1 MLFYTGRI
9 RGIHEVRGKDG
20 VGAKMDSM
28 ELEREKGIT
37 IQSAATYCTWKDSQI
52 NIIDTPG
59 HVDFTVEVERALRV
73 LDGAILVLCS
83 VGGVQSQ
90 TITVD
95 RQMKRY
101 DVPRLCFVNKCD
113 RAGANPFKVLD
124 QLRTKLRLNAA
135 AVQYPIGLEDAHSGA
150 VDLVRM
156 RALYFEGEHG
166 EVVREDE
173 VPADI
178 LEACKEKRREL
189 IETIADV
196 DEEVGEL
203 FLADEEPPVDMLMA
217 AIKRATLKLEFTP
230 VFMGSAFKNKG
241 VQALLDGV
249 TDYLPSPIQR
259 QNIAIDNSSGKGK
272 GEEDKVVLSGDPNG
286 PLVALAFKLEEG
298 KFGQLTY
305 VRVYEG
311 TLKKG
316 MFLHNVN
323 SGKRV
328 KVPRLVR
335 MHSDELEDIASVGAG
350 EIAAV
355 FGVECSSGDTFT
367 DGSVKYSMES
377 IHVQDPVMSLS
388 ITPVGK
394 DSATAFSKALNR
406 FQREDPTFRV
416 HVDKE
421 SGETIIS
428 GMGELH
434 LDIYAERMRREYKCE
449 VELGKPRVN
458 FREAITQRVEFE
470 YQHKKQSGG
479 SGQYAKIAG
488 YVEPIPEE
496 EGEDYIF
503 QNDLVGN
510 DISEN
515 YIPAVDKG
523 VQEAMQS
530 GPLIGYP
537 VNRLRFVL
545 NDGAQHSVD
554 SSELA
559 FKLCAIYAAREAFKK
574 ATPVV
579 LEPLMAVEIVIP
591 VEFQGAVVSQVN
603 RRKGLIMDSE
613 QQGDEVV
620 IQANIPLNNMFGY
633 SNELRSATQG
643 KGTFSMEY
651 LKHQTVPSD
660 VQEELIGN
668 HRKDN
673 ASAGK

>member
-1 MLFYTGRI
+1 
-9 RGIHEVRGKDG
+9 
-20 VGAKMDSM
+20 
-28 ELEREKGIT
+28 
-37 IQSAATYCTWKDSQI
+37 
-52 NIIDTPG
+52 
-59 HVDFTVEVERALRV
+59 
-73 LDGAILVLCS
+73 
-83 VGGVQSQ
+83 
-90 TITVD
+90 
-95 RQMKRY
+95 
-101 DVPRLCFVNKCD
+101 
-113 RAGANPFKVLD
+113 
-124 QLRTKLRLNAA
+124 
-135 AVQYPIGLEDAHSGA
+135 
-150 VDLVRM
+150 
-156 RALYFEGEHG
+156 
-166 EVVREDE
+166 
-173 VPADI
+173 
-178 LEACKEKRREL
+178 
-189 IETIADV
+189 
-196 DEEVGEL
+196 
-203 FLADEEPPVDMLMA
+203 
-217 AIKRATLKLEFTP
+217 
-230 VFMGSAFKNKG
+230 
-241 VQALLDGV
+241 
-249 TDYLPSPIQR
+249 
-259 QNIAIDNSSGKGK
+259 
-272 GEEDKVVLSGDPNG
+272 
-286 PLVALAFKLEEG
+286 
-298 KFGQLTY
+298 
-305 VRVYEG
+305 
-311 TLKKG
+311 
-316 MFLHNVN
+316 
-323 SGKRV
+323 
-328 KVPRLVR
+328 
-335 MHSDELEDIASVGAG
+335 
-350 EIAAV
+350 
-355 FGVECSSGDTFT
+355 
-367 DGSVKYSMES
+367 MES